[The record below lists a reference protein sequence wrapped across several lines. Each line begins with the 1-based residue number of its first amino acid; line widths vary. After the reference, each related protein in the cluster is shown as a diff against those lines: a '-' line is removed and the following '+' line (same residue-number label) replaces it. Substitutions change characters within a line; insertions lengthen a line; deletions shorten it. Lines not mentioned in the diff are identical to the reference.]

1 MNGALDGILVVSI
14 EQAVAAPFCTSR
26 LADAGARIIKI
37 ERPEGDFARGYDQS
51 AKGQSSYFVWLNRGK
66 ESLTL
71 DLTKQ
76 DDKELLRRMIARADV
91 LVQNLKPGAMAR
103 LGLSVKSLC
112 AAHPALVAC
121 SISGYGDSG
130 PLAQRKAYDL
140 LIQAE
145 CGLASVTGRP
155 EGPGRVGL
163 SVVDIATGA
172 TANAAI
178 LEALITR
185 GRTGKGAD
193 IRVSMFDVMAD
204 WMTVP
209 LLNAEA
215 GNPPQRLGLAH
226 PSVAPYG
233 AFQSRDGTDVLISIQ
248 NDREWR
254 ILAAEVLGD
263 AALGTDPRYATNV
276 ARVRNR
282 PDMDGIIARAFAAMS
297 TDDLVARLDEADIAF
312 ALVNSVDDLSRH
324 PHLRRVDVGTPNGV
338 VRYPAPGPISGEMR
352 TALGPVPAIGEH
364 SAKIRAEFAG

>member
-1 MNGALDGILVVSI
+1 
-14 EQAVAAPFCTSR
+14 
-26 LADAGARIIKI
+26 
-37 ERPEGDFARGYDQS
+37 
-51 AKGQSSYFVWLNRGK
+51 
-66 ESLTL
+66 
-71 DLTKQ
+71 
-76 DDKELLRRMIARADV
+76 
-91 LVQNLKPGAMAR
+91 
-103 LGLSVKSLC
+103 LSTQSLC

-178 LEALITR
+178 LEAMIAR
-185 GRTGKGAD
+185 GCTGKGAD
-193 IRVSMFDVMAD
+193 IRISMFDVMAD

-233 AFQSRDGTDVLISIQ
+233 AFKSREGTDVLISIQ

-263 AALGTDPRYATNV
+263 SGLGTDPRYATNV

-282 PDMDGIIARAFAAMS
+282 PEMDGIVARAFGAMG
-297 TDDLVARLDEADIAF
+297 TDELVARLDNADIAF

-324 PHLRRVDVGTPNGV
+324 PHLRRVEVGTPNGIV
-338 VRYPAPGPISGEMR
+338 QYPAPGAISGEVR

-364 SAKIRAEFAG
+364 SAAIRAEFAA